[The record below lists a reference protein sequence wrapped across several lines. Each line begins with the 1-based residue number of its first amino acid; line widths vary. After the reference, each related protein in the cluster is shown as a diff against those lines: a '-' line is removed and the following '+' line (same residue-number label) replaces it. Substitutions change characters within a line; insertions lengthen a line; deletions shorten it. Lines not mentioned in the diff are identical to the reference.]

1 MKVHRLKSYRRNLL
15 KNNLVISVGRVLIQ
29 TSIKKSLATLNI
41 KMLKR
46 LSYSMNELLNVCLL
60 SNLRR
65 FDEAI
70 MSQFEGLFC
79 FEIYHWK
86 IQNFQTLRTDAITG
100 AMVAQSSPPIGNRLN
115 GYNFCIM
122 M

>member
-1 MKVHRLKSYRRNLL
+1 MKVHRMKSYRRNLL

-29 TSIKKSLATLNI
+29 ISIKKSLATLNI

-65 FDEAI
+65 SDEAI
-70 MSQFEGLFC
+70 MSQFEG
-79 FEIYHWK
+79 
-86 IQNFQTLRTDAITG
+86 
-100 AMVAQSSPPIGNRLN
+100 
-115 GYNFCIM
+115 
-122 M
+122 

>member
-1 MKVHRLKSYRRNLL
+1 MKVHRMKSYRRNLL

-29 TSIKKSLATLNI
+29 ISIKKSLATLHI

-65 FDEAI
+65 SDEAI
-70 MSQFEGLFC
+70 MSQFEG
-79 FEIYHWK
+79 
-86 IQNFQTLRTDAITG
+86 
-100 AMVAQSSPPIGNRLN
+100 
-115 GYNFCIM
+115 
-122 M
+122 

>member
-29 TSIKKSLATLNI
+29 ISMKKSLATLNI

-65 FDEAI
+65 SDEAI
-70 MSQFEGLFC
+70 MSQFEG
-79 FEIYHWK
+79 
-86 IQNFQTLRTDAITG
+86 
-100 AMVAQSSPPIGNRLN
+100 
-115 GYNFCIM
+115 
-122 M
+122 

>member
-29 TSIKKSLATLNI
+29 ISMKKSLATLNI

-46 LSYSMNELLNVCLL
+46 LSYSMNELLNFCLL

-65 FDEAI
+65 SDEAI
-70 MSQFEGLFC
+70 MSQFEG
-79 FEIYHWK
+79 
-86 IQNFQTLRTDAITG
+86 
-100 AMVAQSSPPIGNRLN
+100 
-115 GYNFCIM
+115 
-122 M
+122 

>member
-1 MKVHRLKSYRRNLL
+1 MKVHRMKSYRRNLL

-29 TSIKKSLATLNI
+29 ISIKKSLATLNI

-46 LSYSMNELLNVCLL
+46 LSYSMNELLNFCLL

-70 MSQFEGLFC
+70 MSQFEG
-79 FEIYHWK
+79 
-86 IQNFQTLRTDAITG
+86 
-100 AMVAQSSPPIGNRLN
+100 
-115 GYNFCIM
+115 
-122 M
+122 

>member
-1 MKVHRLKSYRRNLL
+1 MKVHRLKSYKRNWL

-29 TSIKKSLATLNI
+29 IGIKKSLATLNI

-46 LSYSMNELLNVCLL
+46 LSYSMNELLNVYLL

-70 MSQFEGLFC
+70 MSQFEG
-79 FEIYHWK
+79 
-86 IQNFQTLRTDAITG
+86 
-100 AMVAQSSPPIGNRLN
+100 
-115 GYNFCIM
+115 
-122 M
+122 

>member
-1 MKVHRLKSYRRNLL
+1 MKVHRLKSYRRNVL

-29 TSIKKSLATLNI
+29 ISIKKSLATLNI

-46 LSYSMNELLNVCLL
+46 LSYSMNELLNVCLI

-70 MSQFEGLFC
+70 MSQFEG
-79 FEIYHWK
+79 
-86 IQNFQTLRTDAITG
+86 
-100 AMVAQSSPPIGNRLN
+100 
-115 GYNFCIM
+115 
-122 M
+122 

>member
-1 MKVHRLKSYRRNLL
+1 MKVHRMKSYRRNLL

-29 TSIKKSLATLNI
+29 ISIKKSLATLNI

-65 FDEAI
+65 FDEAM
-70 MSQFEGLFC
+70 MSQFEG
-79 FEIYHWK
+79 
-86 IQNFQTLRTDAITG
+86 
-100 AMVAQSSPPIGNRLN
+100 
-115 GYNFCIM
+115 
-122 M
+122 

>member
-29 TSIKKSLATLNI
+29 ISIKKSLATLHI

-46 LSYSMNELLNVCLL
+46 LSYSMNEPLNVCLL

-70 MSQFEGLFC
+70 MSQFEG
-79 FEIYHWK
+79 
-86 IQNFQTLRTDAITG
+86 
-100 AMVAQSSPPIGNRLN
+100 
-115 GYNFCIM
+115 
-122 M
+122 

>member
-29 TSIKKSLATLNI
+29 ISIKKSLATLHI

-65 FDEAI
+65 SDEAI
-70 MSQFEGLFC
+70 MSQFEG
-79 FEIYHWK
+79 
-86 IQNFQTLRTDAITG
+86 
-100 AMVAQSSPPIGNRLN
+100 
-115 GYNFCIM
+115 
-122 M
+122 

>member
-29 TSIKKSLATLNI
+29 ISIKKSLATLNI

-60 SNLRR
+60 SNLRLKY
-65 FDEAI
+65 I
-70 MSQFEGLFC
+70 L
-79 FEIYHWK
+79 I
-86 IQNFQTLRTDAITG
+86 L
-100 AMVAQSSPPIGNRLN
+100 L
-115 GYNFCIM
+115 
-122 M
+122 

>member
-29 TSIKKSLATLNI
+29 RSIKKSLATLNI

-70 MSQFEGLFC
+70 MSQFEG
-79 FEIYHWK
+79 
-86 IQNFQTLRTDAITG
+86 
-100 AMVAQSSPPIGNRLN
+100 
-115 GYNFCIM
+115 
-122 M
+122 

>member
-15 KNNLVISVGRVLIQ
+15 KNNLVISVDRVLIQ
-29 TSIKKSLATLNI
+29 ISIKKSLATLNI

-70 MSQFEGLFC
+70 MSQFEG
-79 FEIYHWK
+79 
-86 IQNFQTLRTDAITG
+86 
-100 AMVAQSSPPIGNRLN
+100 
-115 GYNFCIM
+115 
-122 M
+122 

>member
-1 MKVHRLKSYRRNLL
+1 MKVHRMKSYRRNLL

-29 TSIKKSLATLNI
+29 ISMKKSLATLNI

-46 LSYSMNELLNVCLL
+46 LSYSMNELLNVCLI

-70 MSQFEGLFC
+70 MSQFEG
-79 FEIYHWK
+79 
-86 IQNFQTLRTDAITG
+86 
-100 AMVAQSSPPIGNRLN
+100 
-115 GYNFCIM
+115 
-122 M
+122 

>member
-1 MKVHRLKSYRRNLL
+1 MKVHRLKSYRRNWL

-29 TSIKKSLATLNI
+29 ISIKKSLATLNI

-46 LSYSMNELLNVCLL
+46 LSYSMNEFLNVCLL

-70 MSQFEGLFC
+70 MSQFEG
-79 FEIYHWK
+79 
-86 IQNFQTLRTDAITG
+86 
-100 AMVAQSSPPIGNRLN
+100 
-115 GYNFCIM
+115 
-122 M
+122 

>member
-1 MKVHRLKSYRRNLL
+1 MKVHRMKSYRRNLL

-29 TSIKKSLATLNI
+29 ISIKKSLATLNI

-46 LSYSMNELLNVCLL
+46 LSYSMNELLNVCLI

-70 MSQFEGLFC
+70 MSQFEG
-79 FEIYHWK
+79 
-86 IQNFQTLRTDAITG
+86 
-100 AMVAQSSPPIGNRLN
+100 
-115 GYNFCIM
+115 
-122 M
+122 

>member
-15 KNNLVISVGRVLIQ
+15 KNNLVISMGRVLIQ
-29 TSIKKSLATLNI
+29 ISIKKSLATLNI
-41 KMLKR
+41 EMLKR

-70 MSQFEGLFC
+70 MSQFEG
-79 FEIYHWK
+79 
-86 IQNFQTLRTDAITG
+86 
-100 AMVAQSSPPIGNRLN
+100 
-115 GYNFCIM
+115 
-122 M
+122 

>member
-1 MKVHRLKSYRRNLL
+1 MKVHRMQSYRRNLL

-29 TSIKKSLATLNI
+29 ISIKKSLATLNI

-46 LSYSMNELLNVCLL
+46 LSYSMNELLNVCLI

-70 MSQFEGLFC
+70 MSQFEG
-79 FEIYHWK
+79 
-86 IQNFQTLRTDAITG
+86 
-100 AMVAQSSPPIGNRLN
+100 
-115 GYNFCIM
+115 
-122 M
+122 

>member
-15 KNNLVISVGRVLIQ
+15 RNNLVISVGRVLIQ
-29 TSIKKSLATLNI
+29 INIKKSLATLNI

-60 SNLRR
+60 SNLCR

-70 MSQFEGLFC
+70 MSQFEG
-79 FEIYHWK
+79 
-86 IQNFQTLRTDAITG
+86 
-100 AMVAQSSPPIGNRLN
+100 
-115 GYNFCIM
+115 
-122 M
+122 

>member
-1 MKVHRLKSYRRNLL
+1 MKVHRLKSYRRNWL

-29 TSIKKSLATLNI
+29 ISIKKSLATLNI

-70 MSQFEGLFC
+70 MSQFEG
-79 FEIYHWK
+79 
-86 IQNFQTLRTDAITG
+86 
-100 AMVAQSSPPIGNRLN
+100 
-115 GYNFCIM
+115 
-122 M
+122 

>member
-29 TSIKKSLATLNI
+29 ISIKKSLATLNI

-60 SNLRR
+60 STLRR

-70 MSQFEGLFC
+70 MSQFEG
-79 FEIYHWK
+79 
-86 IQNFQTLRTDAITG
+86 
-100 AMVAQSSPPIGNRLN
+100 
-115 GYNFCIM
+115 
-122 M
+122 

>member
-15 KNNLVISVGRVLIQ
+15 KNNLVIFVGRVLIQ
-29 TSIKKSLATLNI
+29 ISIKKSLATLNI

-46 LSYSMNELLNVCLL
+46 LSYSMNELLNLCLL

-70 MSQFEGLFC
+70 MSQFEG
-79 FEIYHWK
+79 
-86 IQNFQTLRTDAITG
+86 
-100 AMVAQSSPPIGNRLN
+100 
-115 GYNFCIM
+115 
-122 M
+122 

>member
-29 TSIKKSLATLNI
+29 ISIKKSLATLNI
-41 KMLKR
+41 EMLKR

-60 SNLRR
+60 SRLRR

-70 MSQFEGLFC
+70 MSQFEG
-79 FEIYHWK
+79 
-86 IQNFQTLRTDAITG
+86 
-100 AMVAQSSPPIGNRLN
+100 
-115 GYNFCIM
+115 
-122 M
+122 

>member
-15 KNNLVISVGRVLIQ
+15 KNYLVISVGRVLIQ
-29 TSIKKSLATLNI
+29 ISIKKSLATLNI

-70 MSQFEGLFC
+70 MSQFE
-79 FEIYHWK
+79 
-86 IQNFQTLRTDAITG
+86 R
-100 AMVAQSSPPIGNRLN
+100 
-115 GYNFCIM
+115 
-122 M
+122 

>member
-1 MKVHRLKSYRRNLL
+1 MKVHRMKSYRRNLL

-29 TSIKKSLATLNI
+29 ISMKKSLATLNI

-70 MSQFEGLFC
+70 MSQFEG
-79 FEIYHWK
+79 
-86 IQNFQTLRTDAITG
+86 
-100 AMVAQSSPPIGNRLN
+100 
-115 GYNFCIM
+115 
-122 M
+122 

>member
-15 KNNLVISVGRVLIQ
+15 RNNLVISVGRVLIQ
-29 TSIKKSLATLNI
+29 INIKKSLATLNI

-70 MSQFEGLFC
+70 MSQFEG
-79 FEIYHWK
+79 
-86 IQNFQTLRTDAITG
+86 
-100 AMVAQSSPPIGNRLN
+100 
-115 GYNFCIM
+115 
-122 M
+122 